1 MPRIFPKK
9 FGQKKN
15 WPVKVVKNAP
25 TFRHQIGHLDLNF
38 SRRDALESGFA
49 GIQIYP
55 GGGIG
60 RYRTGYPATFH

>member
-1 MPRIFPKK
+1 MPRIFPDK

-60 RYRTGYPATFH
+60 RYRTGINFS

>member
-1 MPRIFPKK
+1 MPRIFPDK
-9 FGQKKN
+9 FGKKKN

-60 RYRTGYPATFH
+60 TVPDIRVAG